1 MMNEMRCIAQVKW
14 CLLGAAAGWIL
25 AAWAVSA
32 ADAAENLFGNPSFEN
47 GRDQWQLD
55 RSGKTA
61 AQFTVDEKE
70 AAAGQRSALISMG
83 DVDGWGVQFGQ
94 TMEAPDVGKTYTF
107 AVLAKSV
114 KGPVALRLEIE
125 RRGDPYDRAASC
137 PPQTVTKDKWTE
149 LHVTF
154 KIDKPFSQGWFS
166 YVSCK
171 QREAEFRLDMFR
183 LVEGDYVPYEKAARE
198 ENAAAAVALLDS
210 VQASPAPL
218 AGQAILGRKGWLQV
232 PEDAT
237 GHRFRG
243 DAVLMNDRLALVLR
257 RGAKGAELYG
267 LGRAGPALRAV
278 LAPAGDEP
286 GAKLQAVAVVTDDPS
301 QAAVDAT
308 FQSPGG
314 RKLTIRYELTMG
326 QTFIKTEPR
335 EGAEGLSVEAPCRFL
350 VLPDFFADDIVIDAA
365 EIPMASAEIPS
376 ENFLLHLLPDRQTI
390 VMAVAANRG
399 QDARINLSGEEGGR
413 LVRSSRMSYGKG
425 GKIWVAILQAPGVW
439 HQRGVTREDAGKM
452 LALDWTAPFSA
463 QWRVDWR
470 FRDRLTASWEMAA
483 QMKSG
488 EFLKYGWFGAP
499 DMLPADRKRWTTV
512 LGSFLYP
519 CWLDQARRG
528 HLQPLTRPDRFEGP
542 AVIYPIQ
549 RAKDTPLG
557 EFTVVDIVR
566 ATLGVGPCEYILDV
580 EGQGATR
587 KGRATCATRDA
598 LKDIYS
604 AKQQKRRR
612 ADIERILDDVV
623 VFVKHI
629 RGRIEQYVDFGHETL
644 AYLQRQ
650 QKAHPELS
658 GVLAEL
664 EASAR
669 AIDAALARRKAA
681 IKTPQYVV
689 DLTETFRK
697 TLLDYEGEDALKKCT
712 AITEAIVEVGG
723 NQDEL
728 VGECRNA
735 VKILR
740 QRAALALAADPR
752 AVEVAREIRDRTQ
765 KALRNATSYEAPRH

>member
-1 MMNEMRCIAQVKW
+1 MNKIKCVVQVNRS
-14 CLLGAAAGWIL
+14 LFVAAAGWIL
-25 AAWAVSA
+25 AAWAVPA
-32 ADAAENLFGNPSFEN
+32 TDAAENLFGNPSFEN
-47 GRDQWQLD
+47 GRDQWHLAC
-55 RSGKTA
+55 SGKTA
-61 AQFTVDEKE
+61 ARFTVDEKE
-70 AAAGQRSALISMG
+70 AAAGQRSALIRMG
-83 DVDGWGVQFGQ
+83 AVDGWGVQFGQ
-94 TMEAPDVGKTYTF
+94 TMEAPDAGRTYTF

-125 RRGDPYDRAASC
+125 RRSDSYDRAASC
-137 PPQTVTKDKWTE
+137 PPQTIMKDKWTE

-154 KIDKPFSQGWFS
+154 KIDKPFPQGWFS
-166 YVSCK
+166 YVSCN
-171 QREAEFRLDMFR
+171 QRDAEFRLDMFR

-198 ENAAAAVALLDS
+198 ETAAAAVTLFDS
-210 VQASPAPL
+210 VQASPVPL
-218 AGQAILGRKGWLQV
+218 AGQTILGRKGWVQV

-237 GHRFRG
+237 DHHFRG
-243 DAVLMNDRLALVLR
+243 DAVLVNDRLALVLR
-257 RGAKGAELYG
+257 RGAPGAELHG
-267 LGRAGPALRAV
+267 LGTAGPVLRAV
-278 LAPAGDEP
+278 LAPTNDEP
-286 GAKLQAVAVVTDDPS
+286 AAKLQAVAVVANDPS

-314 RKLTIRYELTMG
+314 RKFTIRYDLAMG

-335 EGAEGLSVEAPCRFL
+335 EGARGLSVGAPCRFL

-365 EIPMASAEIPS
+365 EIPMASAEVPS
-376 ENFLLHLLPDRQTI
+376 ENFLLHLLPDRQAV
-390 VMAVAANRG
+390 VMAVASNRG
-399 QDARINLSGEEGGR
+399 EDAAIDLSGQERGR
-413 LVRSSRMSYGKG
+413 LVRSSRMVYGKG
-425 GKIWVAILQAPGVW
+425 GKIWVAILQAPEVW
-439 HQRGVTREDAGKM
+439 HQRDVTKEDAGKV

-470 FRDRLTASWEMAA
+470 FRGRLTASWEMAA

-488 EFLKYGWFGAP
+488 EFLKYGWFGSP
-499 DMLPADRKRWTTV
+499 GTLPADRQRWTTV

-528 HLQPLTRPDRFEGP
+528 HLQSLTKPDRFEGP

-549 RAKDTPLG
+549 RTKDTPLR

-580 EGQGATR
+580 EGQGATM

-598 LKDIYS
+598 LGAIYS
-604 AKQQKRRR
+604 AKQQKGRR
-612 ADIERILDDVV
+612 ADIERILEEVV
-623 VFVKHI
+623 IFVKHI

-644 AYLQRQ
+644 AYLEQ
-650 QKAHPELS
+650 QKKAHPELS
-658 GVLAEL
+658 GVLADL

-669 AIDAALARRKAA
+669 AIDAAFARHKAA

-689 DLTETFRK
+689 DLTETFRE

-712 AITEAIVEVGG
+712 AITHAIVDVGG

-740 QRAALALAADPR
+740 QRAALALATDPR
-752 AVEVAREIRDRTQ
+752 AAEVAREIRDRTQ